1 MPRWLFGLWGLV
13 LVLAGLTAPARA
25 QVGAGEEVTLAGDG
39 VALPARLYRPATPG
53 PRPAVVL
60 APGGLAQGSIEG
72 FEWLATR
79 LVARDYVVLTITYR
93 NALPLDD
100 PRDVAL
106 ALDFLQAD
114 PQVDRD
120 RLAIVGHS
128 RGGMSALRTLAL
140 DPRLRA
146 GVALAPPA
154 DLQWDVIGTATF
166 APSRHRQLVDWLG
179 GEPRDVR
186 DLLATISA
194 ITYADRI
201 RQPVLLVHGTGDM
214 TAPPDHSVYMAR
226 ALEQHG
232 NDRVRLELIPGMGHF
247 FELQTAGYQ
256 FDRVAELVAGWLAE
270 VLGVS

>member
-1 MPRWLFGLWGLV
+1 MRRWLFGLLGVAAMLVGLGV
-13 LVLAGLTAPARA
+13 PARA
-25 QVGAGEEVTLAGDG
+25 QMAGSEEVTLAGDG
-39 VALPARLYRPATPG
+39 VAVPARLYRPATPG

-60 APGGLAQGSIEG
+60 APGGLARGSLEG
-72 FEWLATR
+72 FDWLASR

-93 NALPLDD
+93 NAVPLDD
-100 PRDVAL
+100 PRDIAL
-106 ALDFLQAD
+106 APD
-114 PQVDRD
+114 PQVAPE
-120 RLAIVGHS
+120 RLAIIGHS

-140 DPRLRA
+140 EPRLRA

-154 DLQWDVIGTATF
+154 DLQWDVIGTAIF
-166 APSRHRQLVDWLG
+166 APSRHRQLVEWLG
-179 GEPRDVR
+179 GEPREVR

-232 NDRVRLELIPGMGHF
+232 NGHVRLELIPGMGHF
-247 FELQTAGYQ
+247 FELQTTGYQ

-270 VLGVS
+270 VLGAP